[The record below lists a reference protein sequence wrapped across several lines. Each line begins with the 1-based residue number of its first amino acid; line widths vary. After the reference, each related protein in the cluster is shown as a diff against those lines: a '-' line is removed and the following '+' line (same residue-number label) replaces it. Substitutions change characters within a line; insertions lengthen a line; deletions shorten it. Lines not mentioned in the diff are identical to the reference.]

1 MVDGG
6 RAVEYDKERFEEIKY
21 IFSNIISSV
30 NKNKALF
37 FLGAG
42 FSMNFKIVSW
52 EEFLVSVIDE
62 VLKDI
67 SINTTKWINERKQE
81 NIEENLMSIK
91 NAISNGTINMEFAL
105 EQIYR
110 TIGISTTDFN
120 HENEYAQDII
130 RGIYKEHFFVD
141 RTKVNE
147 LNVDEKKLFDIA
159 DIFKKVITTNY
170 DNLLPFVWSEYW
182 NVSEMPNS
190 FIDIK
195 NFKYTDE
202 DKFCIQF
209 HGGVLN
215 ENFNNKNIWKVN
227 EEGNGI
233 QFPIIDSFSSFQIG
247 YSLDESKIREFLDNI
262 FSEILADDGRLIFF
276 GYSFRDQFVSKEIM
290 DIISK
295 RKFMDS
301 DERQIYI
308 FLDDLDNFILKHI
321 ELMAPHDDGDI
332 LMPLSQQPGV
342 EYVNYSDLILYK
354 REYSSYSSEISKL
367 EKKLKLL
374 NEAVNEFKEMNEVSK
389 KVLTA
394 YILEHK
400 EFKNIK
406 TMLYKN
412 LMNDFL
418 DCYNAQSKHLKWNWN
433 YSMKDI
439 PDTFAKQFHRTYLYK
454 CADYKVNRIY
464 RKYLLNQEIDDF
476 PIYCY
481 SLIYL
486 FNLKI
491 GENRDIFRKFFKFYN
506 KLSVK
511 IGNPT
516 KLPEFQIRIFGDT
529 EESSKIDELLN
540 ELEIDKE
547 TLKEW

>member
-1 MVDGG
+1 MVEGG
-6 RAVEYDKERFEEIKY
+6 RTVEYDKERFEEIKY

-30 NKNKALF
+30 NKNNALF

-52 EEFLVSVIDE
+52 EKFLESVIDDI
-62 VLKDI
+62 LGDI
-67 SINTTKWINERKQE
+67 SIDNNKWISERKQE
-81 NIEENLMSIK
+81 NITKNLKSIK

-110 TIGISTTDFN
+110 TIGISNVDSN
-120 HENEYAQDII
+120 HKNEHAQDII
-130 RGIYKEHFFVD
+130 RGIYKKHFFVD

-159 DIFKKVITTNY
+159 EIFRKVITTNY

-182 NVSEMPNS
+182 NVSEMPYS
-190 FIDIK
+190 FIDVE

-247 YSLDESKIREFLDNI
+247 YSLDESKIREFLDKI
-262 FSEILADDGRLIFF
+262 FSDIHADDGRLIFF

-295 RKFMDS
+295 WKFMDS

-321 ELMAPHDDGDI
+321 DLMAPHDDGDI

-418 DCYNAQSKHLKWNWN
+418 DCYNDQSERLNRD
-433 YSMKDI
+433 YSMRDI
-439 PDTFAKQFHRTYLYK
+439 PDTFKKQFHRTYLYK
-454 CADYKVNRIY
+454 CADYKVNSIY

-491 GENRDIFRKFFKFYN
+491 DENPDIFRKFFKFYN
-506 KLSVK
+506 KLFAK

-529 EESSKIDELLN
+529 EDSSKIDELLN
-540 ELEIDKE
+540 ELKIDKE